1 VPGHQNLFVA
11 TGGSG
16 HAFKYLPVLGK
27 RIVDILERKVL
38 VGDEEEVARRWKWR
52 GLKEGEKAYNVLME
66 GSSGKR
72 ALGKQVLVKDDDLMK
87 AHVL

>member
-1 VPGHQNLFVA
+1 
-11 TGGSG
+11 
-16 HAFKYLPVLGK
+16 VLGK

-52 GLKEGEKAYNVLME
+52 GLKEGEKEYNVLME

-72 ALGKQVLVKDDDLMK
+72 VLSKQVLVKNDDFMK
-87 AHVL
+87 AQIL